1 MTKFEY
7 INQNILNPKGIKY
20 QVKLG
25 ILPTSII
32 RHFEL
37 YCRYDYY
44 RKQGFKKYMAVG
56 FTSDDY
62 RLHDNT
68 ILRVIKNMEAEI

>member
-7 INQNILNPKGIKY
+7 INTNILTPAGIRE

-25 ILPTSII
+25 ILPASII

-44 RKQGFKKYMAVG
+44 RKQGYKKYMAVG
-56 FTSDDY
+56 FISEDY
-62 RLHDNT
+62 RLHDVT
-68 ILRVIKNMEAEI
+68 ILRIIKNMEKEV

>member
-7 INQNILNPKGIKY
+7 INQNILNPKGIRE

-25 ILPTSII
+25 ILPASII

-44 RKQGFKKYMAVG
+44 RKQGYKKYISIG
-56 FTSDDY
+56 FVAEDY

-68 ILRVIKNMEAEI
+68 ILNVIRSMEAEL

>member
-7 INQNILNPKGIKY
+7 INTNILNPKGIRE

-25 ILPTSII
+25 ILPASII

-44 RKQGFKKYMAVG
+44 RKQGYKKYMAVG
-56 FTSDDY
+56 FISEDY
-62 RLHDNT
+62 RLHDVT
-68 ILRVIKNMEAEI
+68 ILRIIKNMEREV